1 MAASG
6 TSGVQAVNVLLAI
19 AFTFLSFT
27 NNFAQSRK
35 TENLVVIVLDGMRWQ
50 EVFEGADSVLIGKAQ
65 FTRNKDKIK
74 NKFWDN
80 DVRKRREK
88 LMPFLWNTVVA
99 KGVAYG
105 NRNFGN
111 LADVI
116 NPFRLTYP
124 GLSEMLTGYSD
135 PAISSNRLVTSKSQ
149 NVLEFINKQNA
160 YKGKVA
166 VFATSD
172 LFPYLLDRANSKL
185 YINADN
191 DSLAFSSRE
200 FQLLNQMQRLSNK
213 PTTER
218 PDLLTYF
225 AAREYV
231 KAYKPKVLYLALGE
245 TDAFGHQGNYDQ
257 YLETAKAEDQM
268 IAELWKLMQAMPQYK
283 DKTTLILT
291 CDHGRG
297 DRIKEEWIG
306 HGAQIEDS
314 GQAWIAA
321 MGPDIRASGEAGNQ
335 GKLVQA
341 QLAATLSAILGFD
354 FKPETHQAMEPIR
367 SLIAE

>member
-1 MAASG
+1 MGAAG
-6 TSGVQAVNVLLAI
+6 TSGFQAMNVLLAL
-19 AFTFLSFT
+19 TFALLSFT
-27 NNFAQSRK
+27 HTFAQSRK

-50 EVFEGADSVLIGKAQ
+50 EVFEGADSVLINKPQ
-65 FTRNKDKIK
+65 FTRNKDRIK
-74 NKFWDN
+74 SRYWN
-80 DVRKRREK
+80 DAINKRREK
-88 LMPFLWNTVVA
+88 LMPFFWNTVVS

-111 LADVI
+111 TADVT

-124 GLSEMLTGYSD
+124 GFSEMLTGFAD

-149 NVLEFINKQNA
+149 NVLEFINRQNA
-160 YKGKVA
+160 YQGKVA

-172 LFPYLLDRANSKL
+172 LFPFLLDRANSNL
-185 YINADN
+185 YINADS
-191 DSLAFSSRE
+191 DSLAFLSKE
-200 FQLLNQMQRLSNK
+200 FQLLNEMQRLSNK

-245 TDAFGHQGNYDQ
+245 TDAFAHQGNYEQ

-268 IAELWKLMQAMPQYK
+268 ISELWTLLQSMPQYK
-283 DKTTLILT
+283 DKTTLIVT

-297 DRIKEEWIG
+297 NQIKEQWIG
-306 HGAQIEDS
+306 HGALIKDS
-314 GQAWIAA
+314 GEIWIAA
-321 MGPDIRASGEAGNQ
+321 MGPDIKASGEAKNKGQ
-335 GKLVQA
+335 LYQA
-341 QLAATLSAILGFD
+341 QLAATMAAILGFD
-354 FKPETHQAMEPIR
+354 FKPETHKAMEPIR
-367 SLIAE
+367 SLILK

>member
-1 MAASG
+1 MASVG
-6 TSGVQAVNVLLAI
+6 TSGFQAMKTLLVVTLA
-19 AFTFLSFT
+19 FLSFT
-27 NNFAQSRK
+27 NASAQSRK
-35 TENLVVIVLDGMRWQ
+35 TENLVIIVLDGMRWQ
-50 EVFEGADSVLIGKAQ
+50 EVFEGADSVLINKTQ
-65 FTRNKDKIK
+65 FTRNKDRVKSR
-74 NKFWDN
+74 FWD
-80 DVRKRREK
+80 DDFKKRREK
-88 LMPFLWNTVVA
+88 LMPFLWNTVVS

-105 NRNFGN
+105 NRNFEN
-111 LADVI
+111 TADVT

-124 GLSEMLTGYSD
+124 GFSEMLTGFAD

-172 LFPYLLDRANSKL
+172 LFPFLLDRANSKL
-185 YINADN
+185 FINADS
-191 DSLAFSSRE
+191 DSLAFPAKE
-200 FQLLNQMQRLSNK
+200 FQLLNEMQRLSNK

-231 KAYKPKVLYLALGE
+231 KTHKPKVLYLALGE

-257 YLETAKAEDQM
+257 YLETARAEDQM
-268 IAELWKLMQAMPQYK
+268 IAELWKLMQSMPQYK

-297 DRIKEEWIG
+297 NRIKEQWIG

-314 GQAWIAA
+314 GQIWIAA
-321 MGPDIRASGEAGNQ
+321 MGPDIKASGEAKDKN
-335 GKLVQA
+335 KLHQA
-341 QLAATLSAILGFD
+341 QLATTMAAMLGFD
-354 FKPETHQAMEPIR
+354 FKPETHQAMEPIG
-367 SLIAE
+367 SLIAK